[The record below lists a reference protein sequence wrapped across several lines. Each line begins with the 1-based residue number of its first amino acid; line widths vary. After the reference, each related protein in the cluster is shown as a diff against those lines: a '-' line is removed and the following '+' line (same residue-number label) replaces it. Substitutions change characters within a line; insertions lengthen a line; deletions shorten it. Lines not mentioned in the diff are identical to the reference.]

1 MQRIVLR
8 SNTGLT
14 LVEVIVAL
22 VIALVVF
29 LALMQTAL
37 VGIDVNMRNVLR
49 DEAVG
54 IAEMR
59 LESMRN
65 IPYTS
70 VVSDTGSPSS
80 NYDSSCNS
88 GCNDCPPTGFSTG
101 KCWCRG
107 VKSISNFKFC
117 TNLTCTEFGGDGNC
131 VTSDADNKQVLVQV
145 GWKWKGENY
154 THSVT
159 TVRKR

>member
-1 MQRIVLR
+1 VLR

-22 VIALVVF
+22 VIALLVF

-37 VGIDVNMRNVLR
+37 IGIGVNMGNALR

-54 IAEMR
+54 ISEMR
-59 LESMRN
+59 LEAMRN

-80 NYDSSCNS
+80 NYDSNRTGCNS
-88 GCNDCPPTGFSTG
+88 GCNDCPTGFSTG
-101 KCWCRG
+101 WCWCRG
-107 VKSISNFKFC
+107 VKNISEFKFC
-117 TNLTCTEFGGDGNC
+117 TSMVCTEFGGDGNC
-131 VTSDADNKQVLVQV
+131 ATSDADNKQVAMRV

>member
-14 LVEVIVAL
+14 LVEVIIAL
-22 VIALVVF
+22 VIALLVF
-29 LALMQTAL
+29 FALMQTAL
-37 VGIDVNMRNVLR
+37 VGIDVNMRNALR

-59 LESMRN
+59 LEAMRN

-70 VVSDTGSPSS
+70 IASDTGSLSA
-80 NYDSSCNS
+80 YDC
-88 GCNDCPPTGFSTG
+88 PTGFPSAGVPVERNIRNITG
-101 KCWCRG
+101 
-107 VKSISNFKFC
+107 FDFC
-117 TNLTCTEFGGDGNC
+117 TSMVCTEFGGDGNC
-131 VTSDADNKQVLVQV
+131 ATSDADNKQVAVRV

>member
-14 LVEVIVAL
+14 LVEVIIAL
-22 VIALVVF
+22 VIALLVF

-37 VGIDVNMRNVLR
+37 VGIEVNMRNVLR
-49 DEAVG
+49 DEAVN

-59 LESMRN
+59 LEAMRN
-65 IPYTS
+65 LPFTS
-70 VVSDTGSPSS
+70 IASDTGSLSA
-80 NYDSSCNS
+80 YDC
-88 GCNDCPPTGFSTG
+88 PTGFSSTG
-101 KCWCRG
+101 VPVERNIKNITG
-107 VKSISNFKFC
+107 FDFC
-117 TNLTCTEFGGDGNC
+117 TSMVCTEFGGDGNC
-131 VTSDADNKQVLVQV
+131 ATSDTDNKQVAVSV

>member
-22 VIALVVF
+22 VIALLVF

-59 LESMRN
+59 LETMRN

-70 VVSDTGSPSS
+70 VVSDTGSL
-80 NYDSSCNS
+80 S
-88 GCNDCPPTGFSTG
+88 GYDCPTVFSSVGIPVERNIKNITGFD
-101 KCWCRG
+101 
-107 VKSISNFKFC
+107 FC
-117 TNLTCTEFGGDGNC
+117 TSMVCTEFGGDGNC
-131 VTSDADNKQVLVQV
+131 ATSDADNKQVAVQV